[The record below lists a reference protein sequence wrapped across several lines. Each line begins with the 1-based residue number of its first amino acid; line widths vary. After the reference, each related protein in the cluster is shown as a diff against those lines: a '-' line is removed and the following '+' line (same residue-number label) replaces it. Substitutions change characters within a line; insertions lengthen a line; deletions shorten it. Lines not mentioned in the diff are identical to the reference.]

1 MIPEENGKVVYSD
14 YDYVDTWKAMEQ
26 VSKKG
31 LAKSI
36 GISNFS
42 KRQIE
47 RVLEVAT
54 IIPANNQVITTKI
67 AI

>member
-1 MIPEENGKVVYSD
+1 MEEV
-14 YDYVDTWKAMEQ
+14 A
-26 VSKKG
+26 KKG

-54 IIPANNQVITTKI
+54 ITPANHQVTTTKI
-67 AI
+67 TILPLFSFLRSID